1 MKAQTTML
9 LRVLGVVML
18 MNGIAVA
25 AWNVG
30 GTPATTG
37 RRYNSNNNNNNE
49 VVDDSDQPPQPRTGP
64 AASATIPFTRSQFLQ
79 QTMTATVATT
89 ATLWMGRPGG
99 ADAAVAVAAQD
110 EPIIGNAAAGAP
122 SGQSTSVKRTN
133 LSDDELKDIVRA
145 DVVQRQFLTNGKLT
159 RSIYDESATFTDEI
173 DTYTMDKWIVGT
185 QRLFVGDKSHVNLVG
200 DIDVNKERIEFR
212 FDEDLMFNLPIVKP
226 VVSLTGKVVL
236 QRSPETGL
244 ITSYQEFWDQDVTT
258 VLKSAKL

>member
-1 MKAQTTML
+1 
-9 LRVLGVVML
+9 ML

-30 GTPATTG
+30 GTPTTG
-37 RRYNSNNNNNNE
+37 RRYSSNNHNSNNNNKK
-49 VVDDSDQPPQPRTGP
+49 VDDTAQPPQPRTGP

-99 ADAAVAVAAQD
+99 ADAAVAAQD
-110 EPIIGNAAAGAP
+110 EPINGDAAATP

-159 RSIYDESATFTDEI
+159 RSIYDETATFTDEI

-200 DIDVNKERIEFR
+200 DIDINKERIEFR